1 MKKPFC
7 ILLLFIIQ
15 GIVTNSLY
23 AQQPVP
29 SAPYPR
35 TMGYISVV
43 HPLITVDKDEVT
55 YNFSGSYTIG
65 FPCGINILKSD
76 KTGFSFELTPFIK
89 ASGGTSKMAN
99 FLFHPG
105 IMFRYPHGFTFIARL
120 AFETAGRYGVTAV
133 FNKVI
138 IRTKMNNYFIAV
150 PLPVRF
156 GNDKT
161 ASIGAGLQ
169 IGVTF

>member
-7 ILLLFIIQ
+7 ILILFIIP
-15 GIVTNSLY
+15 GVAFNSLC
-23 AQQPVP
+23 AQQSTPAT
-29 SAPYPR
+29 SYPR
-35 TMGYISVV
+35 TTGYISFV
-43 HPLITVDKDEVT
+43 HPLITVDKDETT

-89 ASGGTSKMAN
+89 ASGGTSKMTN

-105 IMFRYPHGFTFIARL
+105 VMFRYPHGFTFIARM

-138 IRTKMNNYFIAV
+138 IKTKMTNYFIAV

-156 GNDKT
+156 GNDKP

-169 IGVTF
+169 LGVTF

>member
-1 MKKPFC
+1 MGR
-7 ILLLFIIQ
+7 LFIIFFIT
-15 GIVTNSLY
+15 GILINTLN
-23 AQQPVP
+23 AQQ
-29 SAPYPR
+29 SAPVTVYPR
-35 TMGYISVV
+35 TTGYISFV
-43 HPLITVDKDEVT
+43 HPLITIDKDEAI

-76 KTGFSFELTPFIK
+76 VAGFSFELTPFIK
-89 ASGGTSKMAN
+89 ASGGTSKVSN
-99 FLFHPG
+99 VLFHPG
-105 IMFRYPHGFTFIARL
+105 VMFRYPHGFTFIARL

-156 GNDKT
+156 GNSKP
-161 ASIGAGLQ
+161 ASIGVAVQAG
-169 IGVTF
+169 VSF

>member
-1 MKKPFC
+1 MGRRR
-7 ILLLFIIQ
+7 IILFIT
-15 GIVTNSLY
+15 GILVNTLN
-23 AQQPVP
+23 AQQP
-29 SAPYPR
+29 APVTAYPR
-35 TMGYISVV
+35 TTGYISFV
-43 HPLITVDKDEVT
+43 HPLATIDKDEVV

-76 KTGFSFELTPFIK
+76 VSGFSFELTPFIK
-89 ASGGTSKMAN
+89 ASGGTSKMSN
-99 FLFHPG
+99 VLFHPG

-156 GNDKT
+156 GNNKP
-161 ASIGAGLQ
+161 ASIGTAIQAG
-169 IGVTF
+169 ISF